1 MKILTAALFIFY
13 FYLVLQDTAFGDEN
27 WTPEFKEFCE
37 KYMPYVNKYP
47 TSLSAGCCDIDHK
60 SNDILKEGWKGES
73 LLFCDGKEIV

>member
-1 MKILTAALFIFY
+1 MKILAAALFVFY

-47 TSLSAGCCDIDHK
+47 ASLSAGCCDIDHK
-60 SNDILKEGWKGES
+60 SNDILKEGCKGES